1 MKLKGRER
9 ARWRTPSVVV
19 GGGWWFPAELDLS
32 QLQAGVELG
41 ESCALIAAAGTRS
54 HVVRGPGTML
64 C

>member
-1 MKLKGRER
+1 M
-9 ARWRTPSVVV
+9 VV